1 MNKPEIKSLD
11 LGLCIDKIIDNR
23 GKTPKKL
30 NGDWSENGVRVFSA
44 KNIKNGKI
52 VREKDIRYIDNEM
65 YARWM
70 SDEVEKFDI
79 ILTSE
84 APLGEIYFHDSD
96 EKIVLGQRLYGIR
109 ANSEVV
115 DPKYLYYYMRS
126 SYFKRELD
134 KRKSGTTVF
143 GIRQA
148 ELFKTKVLL
157 KDMEEQKRIGELL
170 YNIEKKIDLNNESNK
185 DLEDLAQ
192 KIFVRWF
199 SKNYN
204 HCENVELQEIC
215 DLITDGSH
223 SSPKTVDDGYPM
235 ASVKDMNYYNISLKT
250 CRQISKEDF
259 EELEKGNCKPKV
271 NDILIAKD
279 GSYLKHVIKIKE
291 NIDVVILSS
300 IAILRPNLSK
310 IHPSILKRYLLLD
323 STKEA
328 LENGYVTGT
337 AIKRIVLKNFR
348 RFSLPLP
355 TLQIQEEIS
364 SVLNEID
371 NIIYNNVKENEE
383 LEELL
388 SMLTQHLV
396 SGSMTVE

>member
-1 MNKPEIKSLD
+1 
-11 LGLCIDKIIDNR
+11 
-23 GKTPKKL
+23 
-30 NGDWSENGVRVFSA
+30 
-44 KNIKNGKI
+44 
-52 VREKDIRYIDNEM
+52 
-65 YARWM
+65 
-70 SDEVEKFDI
+70 
-79 ILTSE
+79 
-84 APLGEIYFHDSD
+84 
-96 EKIVLGQRLYGIR
+96 
-109 ANSEVV
+109 
-115 DPKYLYYYMRS
+115 
-126 SYFKRELD
+126 
-134 KRKSGTTVF
+134 
-143 GIRQA
+143 
-148 ELFKTKVLL
+148 
-157 KDMEEQKRIGELL
+157 
-170 YNIEKKIDLNNESNK
+170 
-185 DLEDLAQ
+185 
-192 KIFVRWF
+192 
-199 SKNYN
+199 
-204 HCENVELQEIC
+204 
-215 DLITDGSH
+215 
-223 SSPKTVDDGYPM
+223 M

-310 IHPSILKRYLLLD
+310 LHPSILKRYLLLD